1 MATEQLQ
8 DCFET
13 TEWDIFRDEH
23 TTIHEYTDT
32 VSEYIKFCE
41 DVCVPKKTVTFYPNS
56 KAWVDKD
63 IKRLISEKDKA
74 YRNRKEEPTLFRQ
87 TKAKLKKAIKEAKN
101 KYKDK
106 IEDLFSSGQSKQM
119 WANMNTITQYKGTP
133 KTTECDDPTL
143 PDRLNVFYAR
153 FDKDNKTSPVPLP
166 SNDSPPF
173 VVDEHD
179 VRRSFSKLKVNKA
192 AGPDKLTTKLLKV
205 CSAELAPVFTVIFN
219 WSLETCSVPTCL
231 KKSTIVPVPKKQS
244 PQTLN
249 DYRPVALTSVAMK
262 CFESI
267 VLKFLNTLLPSDFDD
282 FQFAYR
288 SNRSVDDAIAINVH
302 EVLNHLEL
310 SKSYARIL
318 FIDYSS
324 AFNTIIPQQLYNKLN
339 YQLSFPVNIC
349 NWILDFLLERPQEV
363 KISNNVST
371 SITLNTGTPQGCP
384 LSPKLYS
391 IFTYDCKAEQ
401 PGCLVIKYADD
412 TTVTG
417 LIKNADEHAYRSQID
432 TIVSWCSQNNLHL
445 NVSKTKEMII
455 DFRRNEPPPPPLV
468 IQGSNVERV
477 YDFKFLGTVL
487 SNELTWDINCTDIL
501 KKARQRMYFLRK
513 LKSCG
518 VNKVIMTNFY
528 RAIIES
534 ILTRSIEVWFD
545 RLPVVNL
552 HKLESVVKN
561 AEKII
566 GTNLKSLETL
576 YQERLTGKM
585 TNIMKDKSHPSR
597 HYFEFLPHGR
607 RLRAFRGSS
616 RFVNSC
622 YPQAV
627 KLFNNTRQKRLI
639 RS

>member
-1 MATEQLQ
+1 M
-8 DCFET
+8 
-13 TEWDIFRDEH
+13 
-23 TTIHEYTDT
+23 
-32 VSEYIKFCE
+32 
-41 DVCVPKKTVTFYPNS
+41 
-56 KAWVDKD
+56 
-63 IKRLISEKDKA
+63 
-74 YRNRKEEPTLFRQ
+74 
-87 TKAKLKKAIKEAKN
+87 
-101 KYKDK
+101 
-106 IEDLFSSGQSKQM
+106 
-119 WANMNTITQYKGTP
+119 
-133 KTTECDDPTL
+133 
-143 PDRLNVFYAR
+143 
-153 FDKDNKTSPVPLP
+153 
-166 SNDSPPF
+166 
-173 VVDEHD
+173 
-179 VRRSFSKLKVNKA
+179 
-192 AGPDKLTTKLLKV
+192 
-205 CSAELAPVFTVIFN
+205 
-219 WSLETCSVPTCL
+219 
-231 KKSTIVPVPKKQS
+231 
-244 PQTLN
+244 
-249 DYRPVALTSVAMK
+249 
-262 CFESI
+262 
-267 VLKFLNTLLPSDFDD
+267 
-282 FQFAYR
+282 
-288 SNRSVDDAIAINVH
+288 
-302 EVLNHLEL
+302 
-310 SKSYARIL
+310 
-318 FIDYSS
+318 
-324 AFNTIIPQQLYNKLN
+324 PQQLYNKLI

-487 SNELTWDINCTDIL
+487 SNALTWDINCTDIL

-607 RLRAFRGSS
+607 RLRAFSGSS

-627 KLFNNTRQKRLI
+627 KLFNNTRRLI
-639 RS
+639 SS